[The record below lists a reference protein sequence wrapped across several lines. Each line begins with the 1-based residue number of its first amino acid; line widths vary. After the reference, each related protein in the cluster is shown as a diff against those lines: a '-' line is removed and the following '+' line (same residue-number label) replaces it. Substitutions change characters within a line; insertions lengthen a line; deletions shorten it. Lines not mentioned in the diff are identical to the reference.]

1 MLMTYRTNPS
11 PEQLRELSTPELG
24 LVLLANLGNQAN
36 VDSLMISHK
45 SAHQNNDEPD
55 VDRLLERVSDT
66 WAWLVAEGCVGPD
79 PKQSSG
85 CYRVTERGQRL
96 SEEGNLSNVFADQR
110 IPEDIHEQLR
120 ESRTLFRAGRI
131 ELGVFAAMRAVEVS
145 LRDKSGSSNDLIGVA
160 LARRALHPEK
170 GPLADDRLERGE
182 LQAIAD
188 LYAGALGAFKNPTSH
203 RVVDYEDPARAADVI
218 VLADLLLRML
228 DAMTVDPIARDC
240 DTGTETP
247 PLPI

>member
-1 MLMTYRTNPS
+1 MMNYRTTPS
-11 PEQLRELSTPELG
+11 AEQLRELSTPELG
-24 LVLLANLGNQAN
+24 LVLLANLGSQPHMHN
-36 VDSLMISHK
+36 LMVNHK
-45 SAHQNNDEPD
+45 SAHRKNEEPD
-55 VDRLLERVSDT
+55 VDRLLGRVSDT

-85 CYRVTERGQRL
+85 WYRVTERGQRL
-96 SEEGNLSNVFADQR
+96 SEEGTLSNVFADQR

-120 ESRTLFRAGRI
+120 ESRTLFRGGKI
-131 ELGVFAAMRAVEVS
+131 ELGVFAAMREVEVS

-160 LARRALHPEK
+160 LARQALHPEK
-170 GPLADDRLERGE
+170 GPLADNRLEKGE
-182 LQAIAD
+182 CQAIAD

-228 DAMTVDPIARDC
+228 DEMTADPTATDS
-240 DTGTETP
+240 GTDES
-247 PLPI
+247 